1 MSKCLPLLA
10 IIIFCSLTASNSLLA
25 QNINN
30 KQTTLNQSG
39 SISGNLVNKNQ
50 AIEFASVTLASIQ
63 DSNKVLF
70 YEATDTL
77 GKFSFLNLSLGEYIL
92 KIKLVGYQPFS
103 VKISLAAEKKE
114 YRLDNFSLLSQDNE
128 LSKVIVSAQKKMIE
142 KTSEGF
148 IINTSNN
155 ITQIGGTAT
164 DLLKATPT
172 VAVDNDGVVTLRGKT
187 PLILINGRNSSLANT
202 DQIAASSIESIEII
216 NNASSKYDANAES
229 GIINIRLKKNKQ
241 AGTNG
246 AIALGS
252 GFGSKA
258 RANTSLLLNNK
269 VGKFNWGL
277 GYDNRFAGRTR
288 KIESNRTNYNLVDN
302 YSIVQNRNDK
312 RVERLQNLK
321 LNADYT
327 PNDLN
332 TFSIEVIGKME
343 GQDND
348 EDLLST
354 MYKKNKIFSSSN
366 DRHSFEYEKVKE
378 GEFALNYLKT
388 YKNSKKTINAAVST
402 SIENGRQNTD
412 ILTNQLKED
421 LTQIGT
427 LQSQLTHNYEDGVTT
442 NAIVDYY
449 IPMSKNGVI
458 ETGYKGVFRTIKTD
472 YLTADKINEA
482 YFTNILVSNIF
493 NFDEQVQAFYLQYHN
508 TTENNTN
515 QSNWSYAAGLRAEQV
530 NNDGETIT
538 QSTRF
543 KNNYLKL
550 FPTANLSF
558 NLNQKESV
566 RISYGKRI
574 NRPGLGQLNPFVDIT
589 DILSPH
595 SGNPNLKPEIID
607 AYELAYNKGNSKLN
621 FTSSLFFRHST
632 NAIRSF
638 YTQQPNGAILN
649 MPMNIGNTDNYGIET
664 MVISKPVNFY
674 DFNMSAT
681 LFQQKIN
688 ASNIAEDAVQS
699 SMNWSGKLINNF
711 SINNESKLQVIAN
724 YISPKT
730 TPQGESFSMYNV
742 DLGFQHKIGKSNFK
756 MNFII
761 VDAFNTL
768 KSGYNTQTST
778 FSIYRSQKSDTRAF
792 MITLAYSF
800 KTALKEKMLE
810 NKFNAE
816 Y

>member
-1 MSKCLPLLA
+1 MKKYLIILCLNLA
-10 IIIFCSLTASNSLLA
+10 IQQTLVA
-25 QNINN
+25 QGKITGTVVNNN
-30 KQTTLNQSG
+30 KP
-39 SISGNLVNKNQ
+39 V
-50 AIEFASVTLASIQ
+50 EFATVTISNVQ
-63 DSNKVLF
+63 DTNKVLF
-70 YEATDTL
+70 YEATDSL
-77 GKFSFLNLSLGEYIL
+77 GAFSFDKLDYGKYLL
-92 KIKLVGYQPFS
+92 KVKLVGYLPITKTAILNANVS
-103 VKISLAAEKKE
+103 AL
-114 YRLDNFSLLSQDNE
+114 NFKDLNLIEDASE
-128 LSKVIVSAQKKMIE
+128 LSKVTVTAQKKMIE
-142 KTSEGF
+142 KTIEGF
-148 IINTSNN
+148 IINTANN

-172 VAVDNDGVVTLRGKT
+172 VSVDNDGVITLRGKT

-202 DQIAASSIESIEII
+202 DQIAASGIESIEII

-229 GIINIRLKKNKQ
+229 GIINIKLKKNKQ

-246 AIALGS
+246 AIALGGGIGAKGRINS
-252 GFGSKA
+252 SII
-258 RANTSLLLNNK
+258 LNNK
-269 VGKFNWGL
+269 VGKWNIGL

-302 YSIVQNRNDK
+302 YSVIQNRNDK
-312 RVERLQNLK
+312 RVEKLQNLK
-321 LNADYT
+321 LNLDY
-327 PNDLN
+327 NINQYN
-332 TFSIEVIGKME
+332 TISFEALGNME
-343 GQDND
+343 SQDNN
-348 EDLLST
+348 EDLISKL
-354 MYKKNKIFSSSN
+354 YKKPNVFTSSN
-366 DRHSFEYEKVKE
+366 DRNSFEYEKVKE

-388 YKNSKKTINAAVST
+388 YQHSKKTMNATVS
-402 SIENGRQNTD
+402 SSVEKGRQNTD
-412 ILTNQLKED
+412 IFTKALNESLSQTGVMQ
-421 LTQIGT
+421 T
-427 LQSQLTHNYEDGVTT
+427 QLTHNYEDGVIT
-442 NAIVDYY
+442 NAKLDYY
-449 IPMSKNGVI
+449 IPVSKNGVF
-458 ETGYKGVFRTIKTD
+458 ETGYKGLFRTIKTD
-472 YLTADKINEA
+472 YLTADKINET
-482 YFTNILVSNIF
+482 YITNTLVSNVF
-493 NFDEQVQAFYLQYHN
+493 NFNEQVQAFYIQYHN
-508 TTENNTN
+508 TTENNTS
-515 QSNWSYAAGLRAEQV
+515 QSNWTYAAGLRAEQV
-530 NNDGETIT
+530 NNTGETVT

-543 KNNYLKL
+543 SNNYLKL

-558 NLNQKESV
+558 NMNEKESFKV
-566 RISYGKRI
+566 SYGKRI

-607 AYELAYNKGNSKLN
+607 AYELAYNKGNAKLN

-632 NAIRSF
+632 NAIRPF
-638 YTQQPNGAILN
+638 YIQQSNGAILN
-649 MPMNIGNTDNYGIET
+649 MPMNIGNTDNYGLET

-674 DFNMSAT
+674 DFNASAT

-688 ASNIAEDAVQS
+688 ASNIAAEAVQS

-711 SINNESKLQVIAN
+711 SINNKSKLQVIAN

-742 DLGFQHKIGKSNFK
+742 DLGLQQKIGKTNFK
-756 MNFII
+756 MNFIV

-800 KTALKEKMLE
+800 KSALKDKMLE

>member
-1 MSKCLPLLA
+1 MA
-10 IIIFCSLTASNSLLA
+10 IQQTLVA
-25 QNINN
+25 QGKITGTVVNNN
-30 KQTTLNQSG
+30 KP
-39 SISGNLVNKNQ
+39 V
-50 AIEFASVTLASIQ
+50 EFATVTISNVQ
-63 DSNKVLF
+63 DTNKVLF
-70 YEATDTL
+70 YEATDSL
-77 GKFSFLNLSLGEYIL
+77 GAFSFDKLDYGKYLL
-92 KIKLVGYQPFS
+92 KVKLVGYLPITKTAILNANVS
-103 VKISLAAEKKE
+103 AL
-114 YRLDNFSLLSQDNE
+114 NFKDLNLIEDASE
-128 LSKVIVSAQKKMIE
+128 LSKVTVTAQKKMIE
-142 KTSEGF
+142 KTIEGF
-148 IINTSNN
+148 IINTANN

-172 VAVDNDGVVTLRGKT
+172 VSVDNDGVITLRGKT

-202 DQIAASSIESIEII
+202 DQIAASGIESIEII

-229 GIINIRLKKNKQ
+229 GIINIKLKKNKQ

-246 AIALGS
+246 AIALGGGIGAKGRINS
-252 GFGSKA
+252 SII
-258 RANTSLLLNNK
+258 LNNK
-269 VGKFNWGL
+269 VGKWNIGL

-302 YSIVQNRNDK
+302 YSVIQNRNDK
-312 RVERLQNLK
+312 RVEKLQNLK
-321 LNADYT
+321 LNLDY
-327 PNDLN
+327 NFNQYN
-332 TFSIEVIGKME
+332 TISFEALGNME
-343 GQDND
+343 SQDNN
-348 EDLLST
+348 EDLISKL
-354 MYKKNKIFSSSN
+354 YKKPNVFTSSN
-366 DRHSFEYEKVKE
+366 DRNSFEYEKVKE

-388 YKNSKKTINAAVST
+388 YQHSKKTMNATVS
-402 SIENGRQNTD
+402 SSVEKGRQNTD
-412 ILTNQLKED
+412 IFTKALNESLS
-421 LTQIGT
+421 QIGVMQT
-427 LQSQLTHNYEDGVTT
+427 QLTHNYEDGVIT
-442 NAIVDYY
+442 NAKLDYY
-449 IPMSKNGVI
+449 IPVSKNGVF
-458 ETGYKGVFRTIKTD
+458 ETGYKGLFRTIKTD
-472 YLTADKINEA
+472 YLTADKINET
-482 YFTNILVSNIF
+482 YITNTLVSNVF
-493 NFDEQVQAFYLQYHN
+493 NFNEQVQAFYIQYHN
-508 TTENNTN
+508 TTENNTS
-515 QSNWSYAAGLRAEQV
+515 QSNWTYAAGLRAEQV
-530 NNDGETIT
+530 NNTGETVT

-543 KNNYLKL
+543 SNNYLKL

-558 NLNQKESV
+558 NMNEKESFKV
-566 RISYGKRI
+566 SYGKRI

-607 AYELAYNKGNSKLN
+607 AYELAYNKGNAKLN

-632 NAIRSF
+632 NAIRPF
-638 YTQQPNGAILN
+638 YIQQSNGAILN
-649 MPMNIGNTDNYGIET
+649 MPMNIGNTDNYGLET

-674 DFNMSAT
+674 DFNASAT

-688 ASNIAEDAVQS
+688 ASNIAAEAVQS

-711 SINNESKLQVIAN
+711 SINNKSKLQVIAN

-742 DLGFQHKIGKSNFK
+742 DLGLQQKIGKTNFK
-756 MNFII
+756 MNFIV

-800 KTALKEKMLE
+800 KSALKDKMLE

>member
-1 MSKCLPLLA
+1 MKKYLIILCLNLA
-10 IIIFCSLTASNSLLA
+10 IQQTLVA
-25 QNINN
+25 QGKITGTVVNNN
-30 KQTTLNQSG
+30 KP
-39 SISGNLVNKNQ
+39 V
-50 AIEFASVTLASIQ
+50 EFATVTISNVQ
-63 DSNKVLF
+63 DTNKVLF
-70 YEATDTL
+70 YEATDSL
-77 GKFSFLNLSLGEYIL
+77 GAFSFDKLDYGKYLL
-92 KIKLVGYQPFS
+92 KVKLVGYLPITKTAILNANVS
-103 VKISLAAEKKE
+103 AL
-114 YRLDNFSLLSQDNE
+114 NFKDLNLIEDASE
-128 LSKVIVSAQKKMIE
+128 LSKVTVTAQKKMIE
-142 KTSEGF
+142 KTIEGF
-148 IINTSNN
+148 IINTANN

-172 VAVDNDGVVTLRGKT
+172 VSVDNDGVITLRGKT

-202 DQIAASSIESIEII
+202 DQIAASGIESIEII

-229 GIINIRLKKNKQ
+229 GIINIKLKKNKQ

-246 AIALGS
+246 ALALGGGIGAKGRINS
-252 GFGSKA
+252 SII
-258 RANTSLLLNNK
+258 LNNK
-269 VGKFNWGL
+269 VGKWNIGL

-302 YSIVQNRNDK
+302 YSVIQNRNDK
-312 RVERLQNLK
+312 RVEKLQNLK
-321 LNADYT
+321 LNLDY
-327 PNDLN
+327 NINQYN
-332 TFSIEVIGKME
+332 TISFEALGNME
-343 GQDND
+343 SQDNN
-348 EDLLST
+348 EDLISKL
-354 MYKKNKIFSSSN
+354 YKKPNVFTSSN
-366 DRHSFEYEKVKE
+366 DRNSFEYEKVKE

-388 YKNSKKTINAAVST
+388 YQHSKKTMNATVS
-402 SIENGRQNTD
+402 SSVEKGRQNTD
-412 ILTNQLKED
+412 IFTKALNESLSQTGVMQ
-421 LTQIGT
+421 T
-427 LQSQLTHNYEDGVTT
+427 QLTHNYEDGVIT
-442 NAIVDYY
+442 NAKLDYY
-449 IPMSKNGVI
+449 IPVSKNGVF
-458 ETGYKGVFRTIKTD
+458 ETGYKGLFRTIKTD
-472 YLTADKINEA
+472 YLTADKINET
-482 YFTNILVSNIF
+482 YITNTLVSNVF
-493 NFDEQVQAFYLQYHN
+493 NFNEQVQAFYIQYHN
-508 TTENNTN
+508 TTENNTS
-515 QSNWSYAAGLRAEQV
+515 QSNWTYAAGLRAEQV
-530 NNDGETIT
+530 NNTGETVT

-543 KNNYLKL
+543 SNNYLKL

-558 NLNQKESV
+558 NMNEKESFKV
-566 RISYGKRI
+566 SYGKRI

-607 AYELAYNKGNSKLN
+607 AYELAYNKGNAKLN

-632 NAIRSF
+632 NAIRPF
-638 YTQQPNGAILN
+638 YIQQSNGAILN
-649 MPMNIGNTDNYGIET
+649 MPMNIGNTDNYGLET

-674 DFNMSAT
+674 DFNASAT

-688 ASNIAEDAVQS
+688 ASNIAAEAVQS

-711 SINNESKLQVIAN
+711 SINNKSKLQVIAN

-742 DLGFQHKIGKSNFK
+742 DLGLQQKIGKTNFK
-756 MNFII
+756 MNFIV

-800 KTALKEKMLE
+800 KSALKDKMLE